1 MCKLLVVVDMQN
13 DFIDG
18 ALGTKEAQA
27 IVDNVVAK
35 IKEYQNNTDECGVIY
50 TMDTHIADYL
60 NTQEGRNLPVAHWIE
75 NTNGWRLNDQIDEF
89 AGQAYAVYR
98 KPTFGSLKLATD
110 LNWSWRDATEIEFVG
125 LCTDICVLSNV
136 VLVKAA
142 LPEAKIIVDAACCA
156 GVTPES
162 HDTAL
167 NAMKMIQVEVRN
179 QGNEP
184 WRKKE
189 A

>member
-35 IKEYQNNTDECGVIY
+35 IKEYKNNTDECKVIY

-60 NTQEGRNLPVAHWIE
+60 NTQEGRNLPVAHCIE
-75 NTNGWRLNDQIDEF
+75 YTDGWRLNNRIGETVEQVADL
-89 AGQAYAVYR
+89 YR
-98 KPTFGSLKLATD
+98 KPTFGSLELAND
-110 LNWSWRDATEIEFVG
+110 LKMMWRDATEIEFVG

-136 VLVKAA
+136 VLAKAA

-184 WRKKE
+184 WRKKD